1 MRILVP
7 VDGSRHSMRA
17 AEYVAGELS
26 VLPYAKV
33 VILAVVSFVDASL
46 VSESPIPAEAFAREA
61 MRRARQHLEK
71 ARNFFSGKHSLVEDV
86 LLTGDP
92 ADIIIRFVRENN
104 INKIV
109 MGSRGLNDFKGMVL
123 GSVSH
128 KVLAYVDIPVTIV
141 K

>member
-7 VDGSRHSMRA
+7 IDGSKHSMRA
-17 AEYVAGELS
+17 AEYVAGNLT
-26 VLPYAKV
+26 VFPYLKV
-33 VILAVVSFVDASL
+33 ILLAVVSFVDATL
-46 VSESPIPAEAFAREA
+46 VSESPIPAEQLTKEGMRSAGLNLGKAGALFKNKGALMEEA
-61 MRRARQHLEK
+61 V
-71 ARNFFSGKHSLVEDV
+71 LV
-86 LLTGDP
+86 GDP
-92 ADIIIRFVRENN
+92 ADIIIRYTRENN

-128 KVLAYVDIPVTIV
+128 KVLAYVDVPVTII